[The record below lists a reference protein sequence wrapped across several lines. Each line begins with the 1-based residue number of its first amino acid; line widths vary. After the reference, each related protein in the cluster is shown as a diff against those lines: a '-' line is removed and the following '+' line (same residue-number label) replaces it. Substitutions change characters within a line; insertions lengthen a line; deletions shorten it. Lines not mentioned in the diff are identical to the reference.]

1 VRGGREFVRLTGV
14 GRLARKPSFMGCGTY
29 AGLPRG
35 EHMRVS
41 LIGGM
46 DRLHRHYLDEAAK
59 LGVDL
64 RIFTRS
70 ENNLQAKIGHTQAV
84 VIFTSKISHQARNQ
98 AMSSASTKDIPVFMS
113 HNCGVCALRDC
124 INCIKGQLKY

>member
-1 VRGGREFVRLTGV
+1 
-14 GRLARKPSFMGCGTY
+14 
-29 AGLPRG
+29 
-35 EHMRVS
+35 MRVS

-46 DRLHRHYLDEAAK
+46 DRLQKHYLLEAEK

-64 RIFTRS
+64 RVFTRS
-70 ENNLQAKIGHTQAV
+70 ENNLEAKIGHSQAV

-98 AMSSASTKDIPVFMS
+98 AVNSASTKEIPVFMS

-124 INCIKGQLKY
+124 INCIKEQLVVSGAKGGTRLSGPHDVRQRGI

>member
-1 VRGGREFVRLTGV
+1 
-14 GRLARKPSFMGCGTY
+14 
-29 AGLPRG
+29 
-35 EHMRVS
+35 
-41 LIGGM
+41 M
-46 DRLHRHYLDEAAK
+46 DRLQKHYLQEAEK

-70 ENNLQAKIGHTQAV
+70 ENNLEAKIGHSEAV

-124 INCIKGQLKY
+124 INCVKQQLAVSDLQGRSRVSGAHDVRHRGI

>member
-1 VRGGREFVRLTGV
+1 
-14 GRLARKPSFMGCGTY
+14 
-29 AGLPRG
+29 
-35 EHMRVS
+35 MRVS

-46 DRLHRHYLDEAAK
+46 DRLQKHYLQEAEK

-70 ENNLQAKIGHTQAV
+70 ENNMEAKIGHSQAV
-84 VIFTSKISHQARNQ
+84 VIFARSKVSHQARNQ
-98 AMSSASTKDIPVFMS
+98 AVSGASTKEIPVYMS

-124 INCIKGQLKY
+124 IISHAAAGCVDLYGRFCFGPHDVRYQI

>member
-1 VRGGREFVRLTGV
+1 
-14 GRLARKPSFMGCGTY
+14 
-29 AGLPRG
+29 
-35 EHMRVS
+35 MRVS

-46 DRLHRHYLDEAAK
+46 DRLQKHYLQEAEK

-70 ENNLQAKIGHTQAV
+70 ENNMEAKIGHSQAV
-84 VIFTSKISHQARNQ
+84 VIFTNKVSHQARNQ
-98 AMSSASTKDIPVFMS
+98 AVNSASTKEIPVVMS

-124 INCIKGQLKY
+124 INCVKQQLAESDLHGRWRISGPHDVRQPGI